1 MKSLK
6 RLSIIFFIA
15 AVLTAGFCVSASALV
30 IYDGDFGYEIN
41 ASGHEARLV
50 KYNGQG
56 GVVQL
61 PAYYRDYPVTVIDR
75 NAFSGNGAI
84 SEVIFSDTNTTVD
97 DYAFMGCSALET
109 VYIPENV
116 VRFGDRAF
124 ADCVS
129 LKTVTLLSDMVSMP
143 TNMFSG
149 CSALENVTVS
159 ESIAD
164 FGYGCFNG
172 CSSLTDLGFVKNGA
186 MLGSYAFN
194 GTGAASVVLSDTLL
208 AIPNYAFT
216 GCPQLKYVTIPE
228 SVALIQPYAFD
239 WENIT
244 IRCYADSFAHAY
256 ALENNLSYELLE
268 KVTLGDV
275 DRDGNVNIN
284 DVTNIQRILA
294 ELEEP
299 DALSLLAAD
308 ANQDGTADIADA
320 TTLQEFIAEYA
331 VPYPIGRLINR

>member
-1 MKSLK
+1 
-6 RLSIIFFIA
+6 
-15 AVLTAGFCVSASALV
+15 
-30 IYDGDFGYEIN
+30 
-41 ASGHEARLV
+41 
-50 KYNGQG
+50 
-56 GVVQL
+56 
-61 PAYYRDYPVTVIDR
+61 VTVIDR

-84 SEVIFSDTNTTVD
+84 SEVVFSDTNTTVD

-116 VRFGDRAF
+116 VRFGDRTF

-129 LKTVTLLSDMVSMP
+129 LKTVTLLSDMVSVP

-216 GCPQLKYVTIPE
+216 DCPQLKYVTIPE